1 MSQTLQSQLAAA
13 LVSVEIQIKSELD
26 KALEALE
33 AAKARVKA
41 ERENE
46 KLVQAQRSEALK
58 QIRKIMRTNKLSAQD
73 VA

>member
-58 QIRKIMRTNKLSAQD
+58 QIRKIMRSNKLSAQD

>member
-13 LVSVEIQIKSELD
+13 LVAVEIQIKSELD

-58 QIRKIMRTNKLSAQD
+58 QIRKIMRSNKLSVQD

>member
-1 MSQTLQSQLAAA
+1 MNQTLQSQLAAA

-58 QIRKIMRTNKLSAQD
+58 QIRKIMRSNKLSAQD

>member
-46 KLVQAQRSEALK
+46 KPSSALRSSEANPEDHAV
-58 QIRKIMRTNKLSAQD
+58 Q
-73 VA
+73 

>member
-46 KLVQAQRSEALK
+46 KLVD
-58 QIRKIMRTNKLSAQD
+58 RKSTRLNSSHIPLSRMPSSA
-73 VA
+73 